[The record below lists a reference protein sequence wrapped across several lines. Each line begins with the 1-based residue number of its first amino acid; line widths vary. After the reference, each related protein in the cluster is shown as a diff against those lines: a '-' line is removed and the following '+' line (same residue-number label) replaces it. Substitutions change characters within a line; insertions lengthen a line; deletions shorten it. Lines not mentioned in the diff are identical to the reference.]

1 MRQFHPEI
9 FYIERSVLNHPRT
22 LAILDCMRGI
32 EVQTM
37 DDYQNLGLAHL
48 TANPRFK
55 REKKAL
61 VLARKKGE
69 LVKAV
74 QRDLFRHIPDEYY
87 IVHSQGCPFDCQ
99 YCFLYDYLDH
109 QIPTIFVNIEEILE
123 STRKII
129 ESNPDTKLIFHAGEF
144 SDALAFDHL
153 TDLSRPL
160 VELFAHYRHA
170 FVEFRTKSANV
181 ENLMGLH
188 HNGQSIISWTFS
200 PQRVV
205 QLFEYGTASADE
217 RVAAARACQEAGY
230 WIGLRFDPLVRYP
243 GWECDYRDLIEKM
256 GAQLNPGLIR
266 DCQLG
271 VFRYTP
277 GLGRII
283 RERFPKSWL
292 RLEESVPCGDG
303 KSRYLKP
310 LRIDMY
316 RKTIGWLR
324 EFFPNLKIE
333 LCMESLEV
341 EEALTDEMDFGS
353 RTQGACHA
361 EV

>member
-1 MRQFHPEI
+1 MKFFHPEI
-9 FYIERSVLNHPRT
+9 LYIETDVLNHPRT
-22 LAILDCMRGI
+22 LAILERLPGI
-32 EVQTM
+32 AVQPI

-48 TANPRFK
+48 TANARFK
-55 REKKAL
+55 REKKGL
-61 VLARKKGE
+61 TLAPKRGE

-74 QRDLFRHIPDEYY
+74 QRDLFRNIPNEYY
-87 IVHSQGCPFDCQ
+87 IVHSLGCPFDCQ

-123 STRKII
+123 STQEII
-129 ESNPDTKLIFHAGEF
+129 ESKPFEKLTFHTGEF

-153 TDLSRPL
+153 TDLSQPL
-160 VELFAHYRHA
+160 VELFANYQHA

-181 ENLMGLH
+181 GNLIGLP

-205 QLFEYGTASADE
+205 QLFEYGTASSDARIE
-217 RVAAARACQEAGY
+217 AARRCQEAGY
-230 WIGLRFDPLVRYP
+230 GIGLRFDPLVRYP
-243 GWECDYRDLIEKM
+243 GWENGYRELIENM
-256 GAQLNPGLIR
+256 GAQLHPDLIR

-292 RLEESVPCGDG
+292 RLEESVPSGDG
-303 KSRYLKP
+303 KYRYLKP

-316 RKTIGWLR
+316 RKIMGWLG
-324 EFFPNLKIE
+324 EFFPSLKIE
-333 LCMESLEV
+333 LCMESPEV
-341 EEALTDEMDFGS
+341 EESL
-353 RTQGACHA
+353 A
-361 EV
+361 ENLRGNHKKEVFIS